1 MKGGWGAVK
10 ANMPLRGFC
19 YLIGFSVLNSLI
31 PEENFA
37 TFCLK
42 FLRERILRQIISQ
55 RVPVECDNTRES
67 FFKCFY
73 CDFHYKFLS
82 LLIDLVFL

>member
-1 MKGGWGAVK
+1 MKGGWGGGKSKYAFK
-10 ANMPLRGFC
+10 RIL
-19 YLIGFSVLNSLI
+19 LLGFSVLNSLI

-73 CDFHYKFLS
+73 GDFG
-82 LLIDLVFL
+82 